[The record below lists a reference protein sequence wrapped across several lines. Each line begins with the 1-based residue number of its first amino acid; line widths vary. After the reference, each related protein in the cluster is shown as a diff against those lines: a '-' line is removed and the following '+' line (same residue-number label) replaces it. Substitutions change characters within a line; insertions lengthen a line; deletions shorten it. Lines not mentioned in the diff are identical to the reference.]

1 MNETRQKVLDLK
13 AADQDAEYFP
23 TTNEILHCIQND
35 ILQMVKGE
43 DFNFRYGYKENYIRR
58 EVADYNTH
66 TYKVHIPSFIDIGA
80 GNGKAIDFM
89 RGDDKNEFYIKEK
102 LGIEI
107 ADLQADDLIRRG
119 IGIIGRDFFET
130 VLIDKEFSI
139 VFSNPPYSI
148 FKQWCNKIFSE
159 ARATLIYLVIP
170 ERWKDDA
177 EFAGRA
183 KKKGELTVIG
193 NFDFLEADR
202 PARAKVDVIRIY
214 NNQCREQKDVF
225 AEWVEN
231 NIGRFE
237 VAEELPEESPE
248 AGQSKDITEHNADTV
263 AVLCEN
269 YRNDLNE
276 IMEAYLSLAKINFKL
291 LKQLGIDKNSVILKI
306 KGDIEGL
313 KKRYWL
319 KTFDIL
325 KPISKRLTWRTREK
339 LLNEINWF
347 SKLDFTPANI
357 KTIVVWCIE
366 NYNKYVKEQLLQAFD
381 DFTAL
386 DGFTAYKS
394 NTVWHK
400 GTWRY
405 NGKDMP
411 QLYKLDYRIITRCYI
426 DKYEYKRHE
435 NILSDL
441 TTIACNLGFENE
453 GVTDFAQ
460 DGKQKKCV
468 NKDCEAVFEY
478 RLYQN
483 GNLHVKIKKE
493 LIKAWNL
500 EVGKLK
506 NWLHEPEDVA
516 REFDVSME
524 EATQMWNGSSL
535 QLINKASPLLIGFGG
550 NK

>member
-1 MNETRQKVLDLK
+1 MNETRKKVLDLQ
-13 AADQDAEYFP
+13 AAGQDREYYP
-23 TTNEILHCIQND
+23 TTDEILRCIHAD
-35 ILQMVKGE
+35 ILNSVKSE
-43 DFNFRYGYKENYIRR
+43 DFNFRYGHKETVIRR
-58 EVADYNTH
+58 EVTDYNTNK
-66 TYKVHIPSFIDIGA
+66 YRVHIPSFIDIGA
-80 GNGKAIDFM
+80 GNGKVIDFM

-119 IGIIGRDFFET
+119 IGIIGRDFFDT

-139 VFSNPPYSI
+139 LFSNPPYSC
-148 FKQWCNKIFSE
+148 FKEWCNKIFSE

-170 ERWKDDA
+170 ERWKDDV

-183 KKKGELTVIG
+183 RKKGELSVIG
-193 NFDFLEADR
+193 SFDFREADR

-214 NNQCREQKDVF
+214 NSQCREQKDVF

-231 NIGRFE
+231 HIGRFE
-237 VAEELPEESPE
+237 VAEELPEEKQE
-248 AGQSKDITEHNADTV
+248 TGQGKEITEHNADTV
-263 AVLCEN
+263 AVMCES
-269 YRNDLNE
+269 YRADLDE
-276 IMEAYLSLAKINFKL
+276 MMGAYLSLAKIDFKL

-306 KGDIEGL
+306 KSDIEGL

-325 KPISKRLTWRTREK
+325 EPISKRLTWRTREK
-339 LLNEINWF
+339 LLSEINWF

-366 NYNKYVKEQLLQAFD
+366 NYNKYVKEQLIQAFD
-381 DFTAL
+381 DFTAV

-405 NGKDMP
+405 NNKDVP
-411 QLYKLDYRIITRCYI
+411 EKILLDYRIITRCHI
-426 DKYEYKRHE
+426 DKYEYKRHG

-453 GVTDFAQ
+453 GATDFAQ
-460 DGKQKKCV
+460 DGKQKRCV
-468 NKDCEAVFEY
+468 NKEGETVFEY

-500 EVGKLK
+500 EVGRLK

-524 EATQMWNGSSL
+524 DAVQMWNKGSL
-535 QLINKASPLLIGFGG
+535 QLINKSSPLLIGFGG
-550 NK
+550 